1 MYEFRLLLDVIAFRV
16 KSSQISS
23 KLRVVKTAGVIECK

>member
-1 MYEFRLLLDVIAFRV
+1 MNSDSCLMLSHPGS

>member
-1 MYEFRLLLDVIAFRV
+1 MKSDSCLFSVHPGS
-16 KSSQISS
+16 KSSQIGS